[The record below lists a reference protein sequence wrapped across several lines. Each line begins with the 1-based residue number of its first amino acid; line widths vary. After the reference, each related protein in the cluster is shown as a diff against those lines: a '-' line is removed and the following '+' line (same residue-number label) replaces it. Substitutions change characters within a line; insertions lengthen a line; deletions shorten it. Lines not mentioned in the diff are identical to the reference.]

1 MLTILILSYNRPKE
15 LERLLENIISELP
28 PLSPERYKIH
38 VAEDCSPRQDEIRV
52 VVDSFIARFETIG
65 SQLIGF
71 YNDVNLGYDA
81 NFRNSIDRVD
91 TEYVMIFGDDDIFE
105 DQGLIK
111 VNNYLESNPNLTFVL
126 RAWRSK
132 DIRSEKTQRFRYFPY
147 DFNLPAKFDNL
158 LKIFRKS
165 IFISGLIFNTEF
177 AKRQMDAEFDGTL
190 LYQLYLL
197 TRLSDTDRIGYI
209 GEEIVCRFEGG
220 EFFFGSSENEP
231 DFTPNI
237 LEPQHSLS
245 FIKMIKIII
254 DRAEF
259 SKQQKEALIKDFSKY
274 SFSLL
279 SIQKKSC
286 SFFAFLKY
294 AYDVYRLGFA
304 SSFYFYVY
312 LFLLLLLGH
321 NLSEK
326 LIISL
331 KNFLRNTPRL

>member
-28 PLSPERYKIH
+28 PHSPERFKIH
-38 VAEDCSPRQDEIRV
+38 VAEDCSPRQDDIRIV
-52 VVDSFIARFETIG
+52 IDGFIARFEQIG
-65 SQLIGF
+65 SQLVGF

-81 NFRNSIDRVD
+81 NFRSSIDRVD

-105 DQGLIK
+105 HGGLIK
-111 VNNYLESNPNLTFVL
+111 VNNYLESNPNLKFVL

-147 DFNLPAKFDNL
+147 DFNSTAKFCNL

-177 AKRQMDAEFDGTL
+177 AKAQMNAEYDGTL

-197 TRLSDTDRIGYI
+197 TKLSDADRIGYI

-231 DFTPNI
+231 DFRPNI

-245 FIKMIKIII
+245 FIRKIKIII

-259 SKQQKEALIKDFSKY
+259 SKQQKDALIKDFSNIPFLCFRYKKNLVL
-274 SFSLL
+274 FSH
-279 SIQKKSC
+279 
-286 SFFAFLKY
+286 F
-294 AYDVYRLGFA
+294 
-304 SSFYFYVY
+304 
-312 LFLLLLLGH
+312 
-321 NLSEK
+321 
-326 LIISL
+326 
-331 KNFLRNTPRL
+331 

>member
-15 LERLLENIISELP
+15 LARLLENIISELP
-28 PLSPERYKIH
+28 PHSPERFKIH
-38 VAEDCSPRQDEIRV
+38 VAEDCSPRQDDIRIV
-52 VVDSFIARFETIG
+52 IDGFIPRFEKIG
-65 SQLIGF
+65 SQLVGF

-81 NFRNSIDRVD
+81 NFRSSIDRVN

-105 DQGLIK
+105 HGGLIK
-111 VNNYLESNPNLTFVL
+111 VNSYLESNPNLQFVL

-132 DIRSEKTQRFRYFPY
+132 DIRSEKSQRFRYFPY
-147 DFNLPAKFDNL
+147 DFNSTASFCNL

-165 IFISGLIFNTEF
+165 IFISGLIFNSEF
-177 AKRQMDAEFDGTL
+177 AKAQMNDEYDGTL

-197 TRLSDTDRIGYI
+197 TRLSDADRIGYI

-231 DFTPNI
+231 DFKPNI

-245 FIKMIKIII
+245 FIRKIKIII
-254 DRAEF
+254 DKSEF
-259 SKQQKEALIKDFSKY
+259 SKQQKDALVKDFSKY
-274 SFSLL
+274 SFSFL

-286 SFFAFLKY
+286 SFFSFLKY
-294 AYDVYRLGFA
+294 ALDLYKLGFA
-304 SSFYFYVY
+304 SSVYFYVY
-312 LFLLLLLGH
+312 LFMLVLLGH

-331 KNFLRNTPRL
+331 KNVLRNTPRL